1 MRKNGTLFGILCQ
14 KLTMPSNYATSLRKL
29 TLARIE
35 KDHGELMPP
44 KTNFITAYLRY
55 LSQRDK
61 WWLVLIHVL
70 GLLLLFTFLRFGW
83 FTFVQFDDKT
93 AAALIDQRTSN
104 VATIISMTLAVIGLL
119 LGNLAIKDN
128 QTYKLLFVN
137 SRLYLILYY
146 TLSVI
151 CCLIVISTL
160 RDTFDKAIFEQFVLA
175 GTYLALFILFG
186 IGYLFRTI
194 IKFANASNIQAILT
208 LELLSEAK
216 MSLRIHLLTKYSLD
230 SFVQLMR
237 EKNVQRFRLPAGQLP
252 VVEHGP
258 EIPKKLIFDIKLSK
272 LAKELAKDKT
282 AVQKYYTTAIS
293 LNLVT
298 GEYSSYISPNIG
310 GPADKKMDLSGCLV
324 TAKTS
329 KVVVQSEEYRSYFN
343 SKLQGYSA
351 EGKSAKANEILLV
364 YNQLF
369 ELQMKHG

>member
-1 MRKNGTLFGILCQ
+1 
-14 KLTMPSNYATSLRKL
+14 
-29 TLARIE
+29 
-35 KDHGELMPP
+35 
-44 KTNFITAYLRY
+44 
-55 LSQRDK
+55 
-61 WWLVLIHVL
+61 
-70 GLLLLFTFLRFGW
+70 
-83 FTFVQFDDKT
+83 
-93 AAALIDQRTSN
+93 
-104 VATIISMTLAVIGLL
+104 L

-160 RDTFDKAIFEQFVLA
+160 RDTLDKPIFEQFVLA

-216 MSLRIHLLTKYSLD
+216 MNLRIHLLTKYSLE
-230 SFVQLMR
+230 SFLQLMR

-252 VVEHGP
+252 AVDQGP
-258 EIPKKLIFDIKLSK
+258 EIAKKLIFDINLDK
-272 LAKELAKDKT
+272 LAKELDKDKT

-298 GEYSSYISPNIG
+298 GEYGSYISPNIG
-310 GPADKKMDLSGCLV
+310 RRASKKMDLSGCLV
-324 TAKTS
+324 TTNTS
-329 KVVVQSEEYRSYFN
+329 KLVVQSEEYRSYFDG
-343 SKLQGYSA
+343 KLQEYSA
-351 EGKSAKANEILLV
+351 EGKSAKANEILSV